1 MKKLFFLLLLISTS
15 SYGQLWETVVE
26 SETNTV
32 YSIDSSSVKREG
44 DIVTYWELVD
54 YKTPLKSGNLVVVS
68 SKSKVIQDCKNN
80 RFKVSDLIDYDG
92 HNGMGNV
99 VNVTMV
105 SVTDWYKGTP
115 DSVNSLL
122 KERVCK

>member
-54 YKTPLKSGNLVVVS
+54 YNELT
-68 SKSKVIQDCKNN
+68 
-80 RFKVSDLIDYDG
+80 
-92 HNGMGNV
+92 
-99 VNVTMV
+99 
-105 SVTDWYKGTP
+105 
-115 DSVNSLL
+115 
-122 KERVCK
+122 